1 MRLPRTALL
10 LCLTLALYPAW
21 AGTIT
26 LSIGKQTVYA
36 EVVDT
41 PQSRERGLMQRDHLC
56 ANCGMLFVFENPG
69 RLSFWMKDTTLPL
82 AIAFIAADGT
92 IVNIEEMQPDT
103 TGSHVAQNDALYA
116 LEMNRNWFS
125 KNGIRPDD
133 KVRGIPQT
141 LKAHR
146 E

>member
-1 MRLPRTALL
+1 MKLIRTVLL
-10 LCLTLALYPAW
+10 LCLAFVLPSAG

-26 LSIGKQTVYA
+26 LNIGRQTIYA

-69 RLSFWMKDTTLPL
+69 RPSFWMKDTTLPL

-92 IVNIEEMQPDT
+92 IINIEEMQPDT

-116 LEMNRNWFS
+116 LEMNRNWFA